1 MSKEEGN
8 TDLVFRDIAESTN
21 GGKPLLVFFVIPSF
35 EFVDDDFILF
45 FPSIEKVGDNFA
57 MRATV
62 APVVFK
68 FGRWAFDGDGRGGI
82 GIAREEYGASDNDNN
97 GGNNNSNKAFIH
109 ENLYYTDLCT
119 LFLGR
124 FFGGRQ
130 KLFLG
135 KEEKIDNF

>member
-1 MSKEEGN
+1 M
-8 TDLVFRDIAESTN
+8 VFGDIAVSAN
-21 GGKPLLVFFVIPSF
+21 SGKLLFVFFVIPCF
-35 EFVDDDFILF
+35 EFVDGDFVLF
-45 FPSIEKVGDNFA
+45 FPSIEKVGNDFA

-68 FGRWAFDGDGRGGI
+68 FGRWFFDGDGRSRI